1 MTMPDERTRAVMQ
14 ARHLL
19 QQLAVETEL
28 PAKVRREAQRLLRH
42 YPRLSDMELAHLA
55 LPTWFGSPRV
65 SELDAGPESQQE

>member
-14 ARHLL
+14 ARQFLEEV
-19 QQLAVETEL
+19 AVETEL

-55 LPTWFGSPRV
+55 LPTWFGSPR
-65 SELDAGPESQQE
+65 AGEPNAEPGSQLE